1 MFHRSGP
8 DATWHAPA
16 PEADMPTSWPT
27 PPCSSRPDDAVLFEN
42 RDWVVSREGLE
53 HRATGYFIARETLPA
68 RRADGYWDWPL
79 QLSEKTWCGV
89 RSFREAFLAALD
101 AGGIAPD
108 SKLTLSFALGFGTRL
123 PGPATEEFTALADL
137 VRFAAPK
144 SSAAATPAPRRP
156 ARALAVGA

>member
-1 MFHRSGP
+1 
-8 DATWHAPA
+8 
-16 PEADMPTSWPT
+16 MPTSWPT
-27 PPCSSRPDDAVLFEN
+27 TAQPSDDAVLFEN
-42 RDWVVSREGLE
+42 RDWIVTREGLE

-68 RRADGYWDWPL
+68 RRPDGYWDWPL

-123 PGPATEEFTALADL
+123 PGPDTEDFTALADL
-137 VRFAAPK
+137 VRFAEPRAK
-144 SSAAATPAPRRP
+144 PAPHRP